1 MCIHCPTGR
10 RMFAHPKPWR
20 NKQNYETLHFW
31 TTEWHFWVSR
41 LGTFKSVHLLA
52 SGRVKLP
59 NRRLAAS

>member
-10 RMFAHPKPWR
+10 RMFAHPKSWR

-41 LGTFKSVHLLA
+41 FGNVQKCAPTGK
-52 SGRVKLP
+52 
-59 NRRLAAS
+59 RRRKAAL